1 MTSLLCSLLLSE
13 QSEPAEMP
21 HSGASHAAEKV
32 GSSRTVNMAFLKL
45 ALHSSN

>member
-1 MTSLLCSLLLSE
+1 MYDKLALLLLSE

-32 GSSRTVNMAFLKL
+32 GSSRIVNMAFLKL
-45 ALHSSN
+45 ALYSSN